1 MNKIKMFFGNTT
13 LYKRAVNAIGR
24 SLDGTSEKT
33 SSVRIQAYVL
43 LIPVLLAS
51 LVFVSIEAVNA
62 IVAWNNQVAYV
73 PSNESIIIFGMIL
86 SHHISVLFTR
96 TKPKNYYEVKDKKED
111 KEEDTDKP
119 EDNDVVI
126 VDNHNHEHN
135 HEHNHN
141 RGNNNHNNNNNNTRR
156 DNIPTDKPKPRG
168 RVLNNPLGMPP
179 PAMIQQPEIVN
190 NEENAENTI
199 INYGDN
205 NGEDIE
211 GSEEVPD
218 EEIQ

>member
-96 TKPKNYYEVKDKKED
+96 TKPKNYYEVKDKKEE
-111 KEEDTDKP
+111 KEP
-119 EDNDVVI
+119 DNDEPPVI
-126 VDNHNHEHN
+126 VDNHNHNHN
-135 HEHNHN
+135 HEHN
-141 RGNNNHNNNNNNTRR
+141 NNNRNDRR
-156 DNIPTDKPKPRG
+156 DEKHNDSPVEKPKPRG
-168 RVLNNPLGMPP
+168 RVLNNPLNMPLP
-179 PAMIQQPEIVN
+179 PIIQQQQMEQ
-190 NEENAENTI
+190 EAQDTI
-199 INYGDN
+199 INTNEGN
-205 NGEDIE
+205 SEDIE